1 MSKKLSR
8 RDLLKAT
15 LALALAVPL
24 AQACAPAPPPAAKEE
39 PKKEATP
46 VPKTEAPVAKKEKAV
61 MSIATYAATHNDW
74 QRDMAKKWKETHP
87 DVELTVEEVPYAE
100 MNKKQ
105 QAMLATGNLWDV
117 SFSGIKWYPYSV
129 VKGCFL
135 PLDDLIAAKNPGM
148 DDFFPSALS
157 ACKWDGKIYGLP
169 YLMHPGN
176 QALVSYNAD
185 MVSAKGLTPPTDD
198 WTMADFAELATKLT
212 DNEKKIFGTNYMAA
226 NFYDFC
232 APSRSYGGDVMDKEG
247 KKFTLATD
255 PKSVEAAHWCVDLRA
270 KLRCAPL
277 RADSE
282 GLTFAAG
289 QLATRTLG
297 TYWVLGNIQEV
308 GDKFK
313 YDLVLHPKGPDGKRG
328 WQIFVEMFSIYAKS
342 KVPDLAY
349 DLVVLETSKDAG
361 IQAIKVNKAQPT
373 GRKSVWA
380 DEEVNSRGPIY
391 KRALDWMSS
400 TEGPF
405 PMPYNVR
412 FAELQDTWAN
422 TAVDWFYGEVPFDEG
437 INKVQTGCQKI
448 MDLPRA

>member
-1 MSKKLSR
+1 MSKKFSR
-8 RDLLKAT
+8 RDLLKAA

-24 AQACAPAPPPAAKEE
+24 AQACAPVPPPAAKEE

-100 MNKKQ
+100 MNTKQ

-176 QALVSYNAD
+176 QALVAYNAD

-212 DNEKKIFGTNYMAA
+212 DNEKKSLAPTTWPLTFTIFALRRAPMAA
-226 NFYDFC
+226 TSWTRR
-232 APSRSYGGDVMDKEG
+232 AKSSPWPPIPSRSRLPTGVWICV
-247 KKFTLATD
+247 
-255 PKSVEAAHWCVDLRA
+255 PSCAAPP
-270 KLRCAPL
+270 CAP
-277 RADSE
+277 
-282 GLTFAAG
+282 
-289 QLATRTLG
+289 TR
-297 TYWVLGNIQEV
+297 
-308 GDKFK
+308 
-313 YDLVLHPKGPDGKRG
+313 RG
-328 WQIFVEMFSIYAKS
+328 
-342 KVPDLAY
+342 
-349 DLVVLETSKDAG
+349 
-361 IQAIKVNKAQPT
+361 
-373 GRKSVWA
+373 
-380 DEEVNSRGPIY
+380 
-391 KRALDWMSS
+391 
-400 TEGPF
+400 
-405 PMPYNVR
+405 
-412 FAELQDTWAN
+412 
-422 TAVDWFYGEVPFDEG
+422 
-437 INKVQTGCQKI
+437 
-448 MDLPRA
+448 